1 MEMAQRVKALSANLD
16 DLNLIRG
23 TYRVEGEIWGPLSH
37 ACLQAENK
45 HNVTKVV
52 QENCVS
58 SQDAACSRK
67 GNAISPLL
75 PGWVCYV

>member
-37 ACLQAENK
+37 ACLQTENK

-52 QENCVS
+52 RENCVS